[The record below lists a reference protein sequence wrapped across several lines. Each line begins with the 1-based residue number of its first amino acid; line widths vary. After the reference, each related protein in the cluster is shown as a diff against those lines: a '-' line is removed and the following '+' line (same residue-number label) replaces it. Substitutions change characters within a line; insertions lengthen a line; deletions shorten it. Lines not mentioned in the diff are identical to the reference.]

1 MTNSGLPDGGASR
14 PRWVR
19 IRNSE
24 GKNPTVRKL
33 FKNPVVSFI
42 VDILTIVATALVL
55 SLLIKTF
62 LIRSFFIPS
71 GSMLNTL
78 QINDRIVVN
87 ELVPN
92 VVPIER
98 GDVVVFRDPGG
109 WLGAIDTKPV
119 PVATQITDWFL
130 SAFGV
135 TAPDSDVHL
144 VKRVIGI
151 AGDHVVC
158 CDAHNKL
165 TINGVA
171 ITEPYIADNQNPSD
185 TKFDVTVPADSI
197 WVMGDNRGNSED
209 SRFHQDLPSKGFVNK
224 SFIVG
229 RAFLITWP
237 FNHFGWLD
245 NYQSVFQS
253 VTNAK

>member
-1 MTNSGLPDGGASR
+1 MTNTGSPDEVSKTR
-14 PRWVR
+14 RLVR
-19 IRNSE
+19 FRNSKE
-24 GKNPTVRKL
+24 SNTPLRKF
-33 FKNPVVSFI
+33 FKNPIVAFI
-42 VDILTIVATALVL
+42 VDILGIVLTALVL
-55 SLLIKTF
+55 SLLIKGF

-78 QINDRIVVN
+78 QINDRIIVN

-109 WLGAIDTKPV
+109 WLGPV
-119 PVATQITDWFL
+119 EDKQVPIVTQAVDWVL
-130 SAFGV
+130 SSFGI

-158 CDAHNKL
+158 CSVNHK
-165 TINGVA
+165 IMVNGVE
-171 ITEPYIADNQNPSD
+171 ITEPYIKQGEVPSSV
-185 TKFDVTVPADSI
+185 KFDIVVPADSI

-209 SRFHQDLPSKGFVNK
+209 SRFHGDLPSKGFVNK
-224 SFIVG
+224 KFIVG
-229 RAFLITWP
+229 RAFLITFP
-237 FNHFGWLD
+237 FAHFGWLD
-245 NYQSVFQS
+245 NYSSVFKN
-253 VTNAK
+253 VPNP

>member
-1 MTNSGLPDGGASR
+1 MTNTGLPDGGT
-14 PRWVR
+14 PDRWRVR
-19 IRNSE
+19 FRNSKE
-24 GKNPTVRKL
+24 SNKPVRKI
-33 FKNPVVSFI
+33 FKNPIVAFL

-62 LIRSFFIPS
+62 LIRSFYIPS
-71 GSMLNTL
+71 GSMLDTL
-78 QINDRIVVN
+78 QINDRIIVN

-109 WLGAIDTKPV
+109 WLGPV
-119 PVATQITDWFL
+119 EQKTIPFTTQVTDWFL

-151 AGDHVVC
+151 AGDHVKC
-158 CDAHNKL
+158 CDANHKL
-165 TINGVA
+165 TVNGVEL
-171 ITEPYIADNQNPSD
+171 TEPYIKKGESPSAVE
-185 TKFDVTVPADSI
+185 FDVVVPADSI

-209 SRFHQDLPSKGFVNK
+209 SRFHKDLPSKGFVNK
-224 SFIVG
+224 KFIVG
-229 RAFLITWP
+229 RAFLITFP
-237 FNHFGWLD
+237 FAHFSWLD
-245 NYQSVFQS
+245 NYSSVFKD
-253 VTNAK
+253 VPNP

>member
-1 MTNSGLPDGGASR
+1 MTNSGLPEGGSNR
-14 PRWVR
+14 PKWARF
-19 IRNSE
+19 RNSE
-24 GKNPTVRKL
+24 GNKPAVRKF
-33 FKNPVVSFI
+33 FKNPIVAFI
-42 VDILTIVATALVL
+42 VDIITIVATALVL

-62 LIRSFFIPS
+62 LIRSFYIPS
-71 GSMLNTL
+71 GSMLETL

-87 ELVPN
+87 ELVPD

-109 WLGAIDTKPV
+109 WLGPVQTKQLPLTTQ
-119 PVATQITDWFL
+119 VADWFL
-130 SAFGV
+130 SSFGV

-158 CDAHNKL
+158 CDAKKRI
-165 TINGVA
+165 TVNGVPLD
-171 ITEPYIADNQNPSD
+171 EPYIKKGEVPSAVD
-185 TKFDVTVPADSI
+185 FDVIVPADSI

-209 SRFHQDLPSKGFVNK
+209 SRFHKDLPSKGFVNK
-224 SFIVG
+224 HFIVG

-237 FNHFGWLD
+237 FNHFTWLD
-245 NYQSVFQS
+245 NYQSVFKD
-253 VTNAK
+253 VPNP

>member
-1 MTNSGLPDGGASR
+1 MTNTGLPEGESR
-14 PRWVR
+14 SRWVR
-19 IRNSE
+19 FRNSE
-24 GKNPTVRKL
+24 GKTSNVRKL
-33 FKNPVVSFI
+33 LKNPVVAFI

-62 LIRSFFIPS
+62 LIRSFYIPS

-92 VVPIER
+92 VVPIDR

-109 WLGAIDTKPV
+109 WLGAVDTKQV
-119 PVATQITDWFL
+119 PFTTQVADWFL
-130 SAFGV
+130 SSFGV

-158 CDAHNKL
+158 CDANKKL
-165 TINGVA
+165 TINGIA
-171 ITEPYIADNQNPSD
+171 ITEPYIADNQDPSD
-185 TKFDVTVPADSI
+185 VKFDVTVPANSI

-209 SRFHQDLPSKGFVNK
+209 SRFHQDLPSKGFVNYK
-224 SFIVG
+224 YIVG
-229 RAFLITWP
+229 RAFVITWP

-245 NYQSVFQS
+245 NFSSVFQNVS
-253 VTNAK
+253 NAKP

>member
-1 MTNSGLPDGGASR
+1 MTNTGLPEDENNR
-14 PRWVR
+14 RKWVR
-19 IRNSE
+19 FRNSE
-24 GKNPTVRKL
+24 RNKPVRKL
-33 FKNPVVSFI
+33 FKNPIVAFI

-62 LIRSFFIPS
+62 LIRSFYIPS

-92 VVPIER
+92 VIPIER

-109 WLGAIDTKPV
+109 WLGVIDTKQV
-119 PVATQITDWFL
+119 PFTTQVADWFL
-130 SAFGV
+130 SSFGV
-135 TAPDSDVHL
+135 TAPDSDQHL

-158 CDAHNKL
+158 CSASGKIK
-165 TINGVA
+165 INGTE
-171 ITEPYIADNQNPSD
+171 ITEPYIANGQQPSSM
-185 TKFDVTVPADSI
+185 KFDVTVPADSI

-209 SRFHQDLPSKGFVNK
+209 SRYHGDLPSKGFVNK
-224 SFIVG
+224 RFIVG

-237 FNHFGWLD
+237 FPHFGWLD
-245 NYQSVFQS
+245 NYQDVFKN
-253 VTNAK
+253 VPNPKG